1 MADAD
6 ASIDVNMLVDDV
18 HDAQDGPQ
26 LDVEPVIIS
35 TNGAQDNIDLEP
47 TTMQFDIA
55 PTLSPSR
62 SRPLHE
68 AFPVPFSSFGEVLNE
83 KAVKRDG
90 LAVIVPPAQNRWEY
104 KVFEEDDEVEE
115 ILEEYDDAGFLE
127 YLVLFTD
134 GSEDVVSLSPASFIL
149 QHIH

>member
-35 TNGAQDNIDLEP
+35 TNGAQDNTDLEP

-55 PTLSPSR
+55 PTLSTSC
-62 SRPLHE
+62 SRPFHE